1 MLHLKNTQQPVQSRR
16 AFMVLNK
23 QKLNSDE
30 ASPLPAPRG
39 HRPQV
44 EMRGC

>member
-1 MLHLKNTQQPVQSRR
+1 MLHLKNTQQPVRSR
-16 AFMVLNK
+16 AFMVLYK
-23 QKLNSDE
+23 QKLNGDE
-30 ASPLPAPRG
+30 ASPLPAPTC